1 MQFQY
6 YNPVEEKGGCV
17 VRALSKAFDK
27 EYALVKQEL
36 IALASSLN
44 YEDYRE
50 IEVFE
55 KYLLDHGAKKENV
68 RNIEVEALKDKKG
81 TYVVFAY
88 KGDFYHLVCIIDGVL
103 YDKKPDIFDLVVL
116 NLYKVNENEKG

>member
-27 EYALVKQEL
+27 EYELVKQEL
-36 IALASSLN
+36 ISLASSLN

-88 KGDFYHLVCIIDGVL
+88 KDDFYHLACIIDGVL

>member
-27 EYALVKQEL
+27 EYELVKQEL
-36 IALASSLN
+36 ISLASSLN

-88 KGDFYHLVCIIDGVL
+88 
-103 YDKKPDIFDLVVL
+103 DKKPDIFDLVVL